1 MVEAFKPPVS
11 LDDWII
17 RQAFKHAYSEKTLG
31 FVGKKYLKERVLS
44 AVPREFIALG
54 HTREKVGL
62 RLSEML
68 ANDLTQALV
77 RECDERRI
85 KPSQPEPTVLG
96 NGLNPATG
104 NEGALITGI
113 SATNTFNSASTITPG
128 SSTTTVRKFGTGT
141 GAAAGSGRGRGDSFQ
156 VIADKERKPV
166 IRKTESEGD
175 KDIFSRGGSSPQ
187 RYFPFFFFS
196 FLFSFFLVLG
206 ITSNIETQS
215 SRSSSV
221 FIPPP
226 PPPPPPPDVDT
237 PFLPPPPP
245 LPLDV
250 DIPFLPF
257 KLQHRI
263 LITLQSTLESAC
275 YDFTRKHYPD
285 FLIRK
290 RWDCPE
296 AGELTHWTRGLVSE
310 FQDNPTE
317 AVRDAD
323 DFPAALEGINEIR
336 DLAVHRVPVSGRGI
350 QRLIQKTNVVLHMFD
365 ATKRIR
371 DQINELDGVI
381 ERNIRTLLDKRR
393 KKEDILRLELEKLE
407 EWKRIL
413 EVREVR
419 VIKQAENEE
428 ENIQKSFRD
437 TVEEALGG
445 LVYSIG
451 ASPDLENGDAS
462 DEREADHVEDPIP
475 EHSEECFHESEGW

>member
-1 MVEAFKPPVS
+1 MAEAFKATVS

-62 RLSEML
+62 RLNEML

-85 KPSQPEPTVLG
+85 KPSQPEPTALG

-104 NEGALITGI
+104 KEGLLITGVN
-113 SATNTFNSASTITPG
+113 ATGLASTITPG
-128 SSTTTVRKFGTGT
+128 ASTTTV
-141 GAAAGSGRGRGDSFQ
+141 AGSSRGRGAGSQ
-156 VIADKERKPV
+156 VNADKGKKPLV
-166 IRKTESEGD
+166 RTTEGD
-175 KDIFSRGGSSPQ
+175 QDIFSRGGSSPQ
-187 RYFPFFFFS
+187 RYFPFF
-196 FLFSFFLVLG
+196 LVLR
-206 ITSNIETQS
+206 IMSNIETQR
-215 SRSSSV
+215 SRSSSI

-226 PPPPPPPDVDT
+226 H
-237 PFLPPPPP
+237 

-257 KLQHRI
+257 RLQHRI

-310 FQDNPTE
+310 FQENPTE
-317 AVRDAD
+317 AIREAD
-323 DFPAALEGINEIR
+323 NFSAALEGINEIR

-365 ATKRIR
+365 ATRRIR

-381 ERNIRTLLDKRR
+381 ERNIHTLLDKRR
-393 KKEDILRLELEKLE
+393 KKEDTLRVEMEKVE
-407 EWKRIL
+407 EWKRIIDL
-413 EVREVR
+413 KEVRA
-419 VIKQAENEE
+419 IKQAENEE
-428 ENIQKSFRD
+428 KNIQKLFRD
-437 TVEEALGG
+437 KVGEALGG

-451 ASPDLENGDAS
+451 TSPDLDAS
-462 DEREADHVEDPIP
+462 DETEADRVEDPIP